1 MKTTT
6 NSAFLIFPGESP
18 KLLYWNFQ
26 KPLLDALCICGRPN
40 YADLLSEA
48 LQKTWSRRT
57 FSRVSWWEPRS
68 CEAASW
74 IDLQNQGTKWKN
86 ISCTRES
93 MGQPVDHKPAT
104 LSPTKRRHFQM
115 FKRAYHEKWPLVTIN
130 EKGDTCTNSIVH
142 STVVKR
148 LDRWTVK
155 CGWQT
160 ASQLRE
166 IGKGGVQCRLPC
178 DFHVK
183 SGSRIYF
190 MNVGICLLMCS
201 WKLCCVPEF
210 GDFCSGKCN
219 FGVGMYAYTRDEDTH
234 KLSLRQQK
242 RSHKAFTKQWTTAG

>member
-1 MKTTT
+1 
-6 NSAFLIFPGESP
+6 
-18 KLLYWNFQ
+18 
-26 KPLLDALCICGRPN
+26 
-40 YADLLSEA
+40 
-48 LQKTWSRRT
+48 
-57 FSRVSWWEPRS
+57 
-68 CEAASW
+68 
-74 IDLQNQGTKWKN
+74 
-86 ISCTRES
+86 

-155 CGWQT
+155 CGRQT

-201 WKLCCVPEF
+201 
-210 GDFCSGKCN
+210 
-219 FGVGMYAYTRDEDTH
+219 
-234 KLSLRQQK
+234 
-242 RSHKAFTKQWTTAG
+242 